1 MQAVGNGYKGF
12 GLVMRLGADRVVVF
26 AAIVISLAVAANIG
40 LQLTVDQIPPSFS
53 FY

>member
-1 MQAVGNGYKGF
+1 MQAIGNGYKGF
-12 GLVMRLGADRVVVF
+12 GLLMRLGADRVFVF